1 MSEFERICSRPD
13 WKEVLYDSCTDDW
26 QDQWF
31 LDGVDS
37 KVENTPDGMV
47 LTAGPTFQNDNSMVL
62 WTKSSFCGDI
72 RIEYDYTRL
81 DDIEKCVNILYI
93 QATGKGEAPYVEDIA
108 QWAEL
113 RQKPQMSLYFKNMNL
128 LHISYAVNRFD
139 VEGEYV
145 RARRYPMKP
154 GGNFGTDTEV
164 EGTYFDT
171 RLFKPSVTYHIAA
184 VKQGLELYFRV
195 QGDGQDRL
203 FQWDISQFPP
213 VTEGRIG
220 LRQMM
225 ARQAKYRDFRVW
237 VRNQEVTL

>member
-1 MSEFERICSRPD
+1 MTQWNALVSSESWR
-13 WKEVLYDSCTDDW
+13 EVFDEPCTGQW
-26 QDQWF
+26 QNHWF

-47 LTAGPTFQNDNSMVL
+47 LTAGPLPQNDHSMVL
-62 WTKSSFCGDI
+62 WTRGSFAGDI

-81 DDIEKCVNILYI
+81 DDSERYVNILYI
-93 QATGKGEAPYVEDIA
+93 QATGKGEAPFGKDIA
-108 QWAEL
+108 GWSEL
-113 RQKPQMSLYFKNMNL
+113 RQKPSMNLYYENMNL

-145 RARRYPMKP
+145 RTRRYPMKP
-154 GGNFGTDTEV
+154 GGDFGKDTEV

-171 RLFKPSVTYHIAA
+171 GLFKPDVTYHFTVIKEGASLHFH
-184 VKQGLELYFRV
+184 VT
-195 QGDGQDRL
+195 GDGQDRH
-203 FQWDISQFPP
+203 FQWDFSNFPP

-225 ARQAKYRDFRVW
+225 TRKAKYKDFRIW
-237 VRNQEVTL
+237 IKD